1 VSAPLLELRGLGAGY
16 GALQVVWDVD
26 LQVFPGEW
34 LALVGASG
42 AGKTTLVRAVA
53 GLNPPLS
60 GSVRFDGMEISRLAV
75 HQRVR
80 QGLAMAPE
88 GRRLFTGMT
97 VRENLMLGGFAEAN
111 AAELAGRIDDIYQ
124 LFPILASRRNQTAA
138 TMSGGEQ
145 QMCAIG
151 RALMLKPKLLIIDEL
166 SLGLAPSIVDKILD
180 ALVVIRG
187 RGTALFIID
196 QDVSISL
203 GQADRAYVMRS
214 GRIVMH
220 GAADRVLRD
229 PALRHEYIGI

>member
-1 VSAPLLELRGLGAGY
+1 VSASLLELRGLGAGY
-16 GALQVVWDVD
+16 GALQVVWEVD
-26 LQVFPGEW
+26 LQLLPGEW

-53 GLNPPLS
+53 GLNPALS
-60 GSVRFDGMEISRLAV
+60 GSVHFDGMDITRLAV

-80 QGLAMAPE
+80 RGLAMIPE

-97 VRENLMLGGFAEAN
+97 VRENLLLGGFAETN
-111 AAELAGRIDDIYQ
+111 AAELAGRLDEIYQ
-124 LFPILASRRNQTAA
+124 LFPILASRADQIAA

-166 SLGLAPSIVDKILD
+166 SLGLAPSIVDTILD
-180 ALVVIRG
+180 VLIVIRR
-187 RGTALFIID
+187 RGTALFVID
-196 QDVSISL
+196 QDVGICL

-214 GRIVMH
+214 GRIVMQ

-229 PALRHEYIGI
+229 PALHREYIGI